1 MHESVICTFIFFFR
15 TVAATN
21 MNETSSRSHAVFN
34 IIFTQKKHDMET
46 DNTSEKV
53 LTTSSARRNLKEIL
67 FFCLSDKQINK
78 RNTRLQGRTDFI
90 TFYDPSGGRLWCCY
104 LVNVLLNWLI
114 ATYNALLP
122 VLPVQIQVRHVSG
135 GGCFMFFILFW
146 KCFLSSQVSK
156 ISLVD
161 LAGSERA
168 DSTGAKG
175 TRLKVRRSCCFE
187 VVFVVF
193 LHTWRR

>member
-1 MHESVICTFIFFFR
+1 MAGADDELVNQCFFFLVSFR

-53 LTTSSARRNLKEIL
+53 LTTSPPPVLLSPHQQAVV
-67 FFCLSDKQINK
+67 LSDSHTWLFTL
-78 RNTRLQGRTDFI
+78 RS
-90 TFYDPSGGRLWCCY
+90 PSA
-104 LVNVLLNWLI
+104 VLAAVWELCWKFHLSH
-114 ATYNALLP
+114 P
-122 VLPVQIQVRHVSG
+122 VFKL
-135 GGCFMFFILFW
+135 
-146 KCFLSSQVSK
+146 FLSSQVSK

-175 TRLKVRRSCCFE
+175 TRLKVKGLMG
-187 VVFVVF
+187 F
-193 LHTWRR
+193 LHTWRKYKHSTD